1 MLQLIAI
8 LVFFLTMTFLG
19 IFTHKKAGDTQ
30 NFFVMGHKGS
40 TLYISM
46 SLFATIVG
54 ASATLGMAGLG
65 YSRGLTGM
73 WWLIPGAIGL
83 VILGIFFAK
92 KVRATGYYTLP
103 QIAEKQYGPAVGL
116 AVSILV
122 PIAWLGVIGGQ
133 IVAAGKI
140 MSVVGIGSPELWM
153 LISTAA
159 FVLFTMI
166 GGQWAAVRTDLYQG
180 IIIIVGIGGGLIF
193 VLTNVGGL
201 GALFSQLPSSF
212 SSFPLAENFGYYD
225 LAKLLLLVGLVYI
238 VGPDVYSRI
247 LSAKDGPTAQR
258 STYWAAALIVPLAL
272 AVVLIGMSAAVLFP
286 GIPSEQAF
294 PRVIQQTMPPVVA
307 GLVLG
312 SLLCAVTS
320 SSLLL
325 SASTIVSEDIIHR
338 FKPNLKEKQLLL
350 ISRLAVALM
359 GILSLLVA
367 LYLKG
372 IISSLLFA
380 YSVFSAGVIPLI
392 IFGFFREKFKITQA
406 GAMAAIIGGGGAG
419 LLSQL
424 LKIKYLDIGAIG
436 IGIALLFLVSWIEHL
451 IKNTN
456 VDSEISNLP

>member
-1 MLQLIAI
+1 VLQLIVI
-8 LVFFLTMTFLG
+8 LVFFFTMIFLG
-19 IFTHKKAGDTQ
+19 ILTRKKAGDIY
-30 NFFVMGHKGS
+30 NFFVMGRKGS

-73 WWLIPGAIGL
+73 WWLLPGTMGL

-103 QIAEKQYGPAVGL
+103 QIAANQYGSVVGL
-116 AVSILV
+116 AVSILI

-140 MSVVGIGSPELWM
+140 MAVVGIGSPELWM

-166 GGQWAAVRTDLYQG
+166 GGQWAAVRTDLFQG

-193 VLTNVGGL
+193 VLSEVGGL
-201 GALFSQLPSSF
+201 GALFSQTPSDF
-212 SSFPLAENFGYYD
+212 TSFPLAPNFGYYD
-225 LAKLLLLVGLVYI
+225 LAKLLLLVGLTYV
-238 VGPDVYSRI
+238 VGPDVYSRV
-247 LSAKDGPTAQR
+247 LSAKDGPTARR
-258 STYWAAALIVPLAL
+258 STFWAAALLVPLAF
-272 AVVLIGMSAAVLFP
+272 AVVLIGMSATVMFP

-294 PRVIQQTMPPVVA
+294 PTVIKQTMPPVVA

-312 SLLCAVTS
+312 SLLCAVMS

-325 SASTIVSEDIIHR
+325 SASTIVTEDIIHR
-338 FKPNLKEKQLLL
+338 FKPNLKEKNLLL
-350 ISRLAVALM
+350 TSRMVVALM

-380 YSVFSAGVIPLI
+380 YTVFSSGVIPLI
-392 IFGFFREKFKITQA
+392 IFGFFREKLRITPA
-406 GAMAAIIGGGGAG
+406 GALAAILGGGGAG

-424 LKIKYLDIGAIG
+424 LKIQYLDIGAIG
-436 IGIALLFLVSWIEHL
+436 IGIVLLFLISWIERFV
-451 IKNTN
+451 KNAN
-456 VDSEISNLP
+456 LDSKTSRIS

>member
-1 MLQLIAI
+1 MLQLIVV
-8 LVFFLTMTFLG
+8 LVFFLAMVFLG
-19 IFTHKKAGDTQ
+19 ILTRKKAGDTP
-30 NFFVMGHKGS
+30 NFFVMGRQGS
-40 TLYISM
+40 TLYIAM
-46 SLFATIVG
+46 SLFATIIG

-65 YSRGLTGM
+65 YSHGLTGM
-73 WWLIPGAIGL
+73 WWLLPGAIGL

-92 KVRATGYYTLP
+92 KVRTTGYYTLP
-103 QIAEKQYGPAVGL
+103 QIAARQYGPVVGL
-116 AVSILV
+116 AVSILI

-159 FVLFTMI
+159 FVLFTML
-166 GGQWAAVRTDLYQG
+166 GGQWAAIRTDLYQG

-193 VLTNVGGL
+193 VLTKVGGL

-212 SSFPLAENFGYYD
+212 NSFPLAETFGYYD
-225 LAKLLLLVGLVYI
+225 LAKLLLLVGLVYV
-238 VGPDVYSRI
+238 VGPDIYSRL

-258 STYWAAALIVPLAL
+258 ATYWGAALIVPLAL
-272 AVVLIGMSAAVLFP
+272 AVVLIGMSAAALFP
-286 GIPSEQAF
+286 GIPAERAF
-294 PRVIQQTMPPVVA
+294 PTVIQQTMPPVLA

-312 SLLCAVTS
+312 TLLCAVMS

-325 SASTIVSEDIIHR
+325 SASTIVTEDIIHR

-350 ISRLAVALM
+350 TSRLVVALM
-359 GILSLLVA
+359 GGFSLLVA

-380 YSVFSAGVIPLI
+380 YTVFSSGVIPLI
-392 IFGFFREKFKITQA
+392 IFGFFREKLKITPA
-406 GAMAAIIGGGGAG
+406 GAMTSIIGGGGAG

-424 LKIKYLDIGAIG
+424 LKIQYLDIGAIG
-436 IGIALLFLVSWIEHL
+436 ISIALLFLVSWIERS
-451 IKNTN
+451 IRKASTDYDKNTL
-456 VDSEISNLP
+456 S

>member
-1 MLQLIAI
+1 MLQLMVI
-8 LVFFLTMTFLG
+8 LVFFLAMTFLG
-19 IFTHKKAGDTQ
+19 IFTRKKAKDTQ
-30 NFFVMGHKGS
+30 NFFVMGRKGS

-46 SLFATIVG
+46 SLFATMIG

-73 WWLIPGAIGL
+73 WWLLPGTIGL
-83 VILGIFFAK
+83 LILGIFFAK
-92 KVRATGYYTLP
+92 KVRSTGYYTLS
-103 QIAEKQYGPAVGL
+103 QIAAEQYGPVVGL
-116 AVSILV
+116 AVSILI

-140 MSVVGIGSPELWM
+140 MSVVGLGSPELWM

-166 GGQWAAVRTDLYQG
+166 GGQWAAIRTDLYQG

-193 VLTNVGGL
+193 VLTKVGGL
-201 GALFSQLPSSF
+201 GALFSQLPASF

-225 LAKLLLLVGLVYI
+225 LAKLLLLVGLVYV
-238 VGPDVYSRI
+238 VGPDIYSRI
-247 LSAKDGPTAQR
+247 LSARDETTAQR
-258 STYWAAALIVPLAL
+258 STYWAAALVVPLAL

-286 GIPSEQAF
+286 GISAERAF
-294 PRVIQQTMPPVVA
+294 PTVIQQTMPPGVA

-312 SLLCAVTS
+312 SLLCAVMS

-325 SASTIVSEDIIHR
+325 SASTIVTEDIIHR

-350 ISRLAVALM
+350 ISRLVVALM
-359 GILSLLVA
+359 GILSLFVA

-380 YSVFSAGVIPLI
+380 YTVFSSGVIPLI
-392 IFGFFREKFKITQA
+392 IFGFFREKLKITPA

-419 LLSQL
+419 LLSQV
-424 LKIKYLDIGAIG
+424 LKIKYLDIEAIG
-436 IGIALLFLVSWIEHL
+436 IGITLLFLVSWVERT
-451 IKNTN
+451 IKNANIASKT
-456 VDSEISNLP
+456 SNRS

>member
-1 MLQLIAI
+1 VLQLVVV
-8 LVFFLTMTFLG
+8 LVFFLIMTFLG
-19 IFTHKKAGDTQ
+19 IFTRKKAGDTQ

-73 WWLIPGAIGL
+73 WWLLPGTIGL

-103 QIAEKQYGPAVGL
+103 QIAAKQYGPVVGL
-116 AVSILV
+116 AVSILI

-140 MSVVGIGSPELWM
+140 MSVVDIGSPQMWM
-153 LISTAA
+153 FMSTAA

-166 GGQWAAVRTDLYQG
+166 GGQWAAIRTDLYQG

-193 VLTNVGGL
+193 VLTKVGGL

-212 SSFPLAENFGYYD
+212 NSFPLAENFGYYD
-225 LAKLLLLVGLVYI
+225 LIKLLLLVGLVYV
-238 VGPDVYSRI
+238 VGPDIYSRV
-247 LSAKDGPTAQR
+247 LSSRDGPTAQR

-294 PRVIQQTMPPVVA
+294 PTVIQQTMPPVVA

-325 SASTIVSEDIIHR
+325 SASAIVTEDIIHR
-338 FKPNLKEKQLLL
+338 FKPDLKDKQLLL
-350 ISRLAVALM
+350 ISRLVVALM
-359 GILSLLVA
+359 GIFSLLVA

-372 IISSLLFA
+372 IINSLLFA
-380 YSVFSAGVIPLI
+380 YSVFSSGVIPLI
-392 IFGFFREKFKITQA
+392 IFGFYREKLKITSA

-419 LLSQL
+419 LISQL
-424 LKIKYLDIGAIG
+424 FKIKYLDIGAIG
-436 IGIALLFLVSWIEHL
+436 IGIVLLFLVSRIERF
-451 IKNTN
+451 IRNRSFVSKT
-456 VDSEISNLP
+456 SNLS

>member
-1 MLQLIAI
+1 MLQLIII
-8 LVFFLTMTFLG
+8 LIFFLAMTFLG
-19 IFTHKKAGDTQ
+19 IFTRNKAGDTQ
-30 NFFVMGHKGS
+30 NFFVMGRKGS

-46 SLFATIVG
+46 SLFATIIG

-65 YSRGLTGM
+65 YSRGLTGI
-73 WWLIPGAIGL
+73 WWLLPSTIGL
-83 VILGIFFAK
+83 VILGLFLAK
-92 KVRATGYYTLP
+92 KVRVTGLYTLP
-103 QIAEKQYGPAVGL
+103 QIAAKQYGPVVGL
-116 AVSILV
+116 AVSILI

-193 VLTNVGGL
+193 VLTKVGGI

-212 SSFPLAENFGYYD
+212 SSFPIAENFGVYD
-225 LAKLLLLVGLVYI
+225 LVRMLLTVGLVYV
-238 VGPDVYSRI
+238 VGPDIYSRI
-247 LSAKDGPTAQR
+247 LSAKDEKTAQR
-258 STYWAAALIVPLAL
+258 STYWAAVLIVPLAL

-286 GIPSEQAF
+286 GISSERAF
-294 PRVIQQTMPPVVA
+294 PTVVQQTMPPLLA
-307 GLVLG
+307 GLILG
-312 SLLCAVTS
+312 SLLCAVMS

-325 SASTIVSEDIIHR
+325 SASTIVTEDIIHR

-350 ISRLAVALM
+350 TSRLVVALM

-380 YSVFSAGVIPLI
+380 YTVFSSGVIPLI
-392 IFGFFREKFKITQA
+392 IFGFFREKLKITPA
-406 GAMAAIIGGGGAG
+406 GAMAAIIGGGGVG

-424 LKIKYLDIGAIG
+424 FKIKYLDIGAIG
-436 IGIALLFLVSWIEHL
+436 IGIILLFLVSWIERS

-456 VDSEISNLP
+456 LASKTSNLS

>member
-1 MLQLIAI
+1 MLQLIII
-8 LVFFLTMTFLG
+8 LIVFLAMILLG
-19 IFTHKKAGDTQ
+19 ILTRKKAVDTQ
-30 NFFVMGHKGS
+30 NFFVMGRQGS

-46 SLFATIVG
+46 SLFATIIG

-65 YSRGLTGM
+65 FSRGLTGM
-73 WWLIPGAIGL
+73 WWLLPGAIGL
-83 VILGIFFAK
+83 VILGIFLAK
-92 KVRATGYYTLP
+92 KVRSTGYYTLP
-103 QIAEKQYGPAVGL
+103 QIAASQYGPVVGL
-116 AVSILV
+116 AVSILI

-140 MSVVGIGSPELWM
+140 MAVVGIGSPELWM
-153 LISTAA
+153 LISTSA

-166 GGQWAAVRTDLYQG
+166 GGQWAAIRTDLYQG

-193 VLTNVGGL
+193 VLTKIGGF
-201 GALFSQLPSSF
+201 GALFSQLPTSYT
-212 SSFPLAENFGYYD
+212 SFPLTENFGYYD
-225 LAKLLLLVGLVYI
+225 MAKLLLLVGLVYV
-238 VGPDVYSRI
+238 VGPDIYSRI
-247 LSAKDGPTAQR
+247 LSAKDGPTAKR

-294 PRVIQQTMPPVVA
+294 PTVIQQTMPPLVA

-312 SLLCAVTS
+312 SLLCAVMS

-325 SASTIVSEDIIHR
+325 SASTIVTEDIIHR
-338 FKPNLKEKQLLL
+338 FKPDFKEKQLLL
-350 ISRLAVALM
+350 TSRLVVALM

-380 YSVFSAGVIPLI
+380 YTVFSAGVIPLI
-392 IFGFFREKFKITQA
+392 IFGFFRKKLGITQS
-406 GAMAAIIGGGGAG
+406 GAMAAIIGGGGAA

-424 LKIKYLDIGAIG
+424 LNIKYLDLGAIG
-436 IGIALLFLVSWIEHL
+436 IGIALLFLVSWIEYCF
-451 IKNTN
+451 KKYKPTY
-456 VDSEISNLP
+456 